1 VEQSSRIDLPNGP
14 DMKSTLWPSGLF
26 HPELGAQF
34 DTIDTI
40 GRHGAPKNDLTTS
53 RLERIVFRM
62 DEQPERRFVILK
74 YMRVT
79 PSLATCD
86 RCHLKFFTPLDVIRD
101 PLDAEQNLRGKFAS
115 HTCLPVPFAQ
125 SRAS

>member
-1 VEQSSRIDLPNGP
+1 
-14 DMKSTLWPSGLF
+14 
-26 HPELGAQF
+26 
-34 DTIDTI
+34 
-40 GRHGAPKNDLTTS
+40 
-53 RLERIVFRM
+53 M

-101 PLDAEQNLRGKFAS
+101 PLTPSRTCAASSRVIPACQCLSRRVEPARTQRTRGQQGYRCKAEIGITDMFHWIHRRSIPSVEPNY
-115 HTCLPVPFAQ
+115 TD
-125 SRAS
+125 